1 MKTFEYNYEDI
12 FQDVEGDPD
21 NVLLTI
27 PEEVC
32 NIMGIVPGD
41 TVKFELIN
49 DALHIRKV
57 DNGTK
62 TDPYPT
68 GS

>member
-32 NIMGIVPGD
+32 NIMGVVPGD
-41 TVKFELIN
+41 TVKFEVIN
-49 DALHIRKV
+49 NALHIRKV

-62 TDPYPT
+62 TDTNPI

>member
-1 MKTFEYNYEDI
+1 MKTKTYNYEDI
-12 FQDVEGDPD
+12 FQDIEGDPD

-32 NIMGIVPGD
+32 NIMGVVPGD
-41 TVKFELIN
+41 TVHIEVIN
-49 DALHIRKV
+49 NALHIRKV
-57 DNGTK
+57 DHGK
-62 TDPYPT
+62 ETDPNPV